1 MNAEQEDE
9 EEAKS
14 PGVPADLIKSYLA
27 FGMRAVRKR
36 RWLAGSIFG
45 TITVITIV
53 ALAFWPRTWHCDTVV
68 MVAGNQMFQET
79 RQDAMSGAA
88 QVITSRE
95 NLEVLVKRANLV
107 RDWNKGRTA
116 PFLFK
121 DKVMAKLRGPMLDK
135 DKEKALIGVLPFA
148 LQVNPGNGTLTLSI
162 DWQDPDVAAH
172 IVGEAQQIY
181 LESRHSAEVATMAE
195 YIGILEG
202 HAVKVHDEID
212 QLAAQINKVREDRM
226 AEMEKGAASLNAAAT
241 AADSK
246 PAPVRRARPAVRM
259 PSLLDDG
266 AAGEKKQ
273 QLEEKQRQLK
283 DLADNRTRR
292 LTELQAKMLELK
304 TRFTGAHP
312 EILALQRQI
321 DLLSAV
327 TAPEEQLKAD
337 IAGLKLEIAAAAA
350 VPAAPDSAGSAAFG
364 GSAAA
369 AAAGGGATTAEPI
382 SAEIMKLMQDTDE
395 TLDPAVA
402 AQLRFAVEKYAMLR
416 GKINGAKVDLD
427 TAQAAFKHRYRVV
440 VPAEPPNSPIK
451 PKPPV
456 VIGAGLALGLLLALA
471 ICLLL
476 ELRTG
481 MLVESWQLH
490 QIGLPVLAE
499 LRLPPRS
506 FD

>member
-1 MNAEQEDE
+1 
-9 EEAKS
+9 
-14 PGVPADLIKSYLA
+14 
-27 FGMRAVRKR
+27 
-36 RWLAGSIFG
+36 
-45 TITVITIV
+45 
-53 ALAFWPRTWHCDTVV
+53 
-68 MVAGNQMFQET
+68 
-79 RQDAMSGAA
+79 
-88 QVITSRE
+88 
-95 NLEVLVKRANLV
+95 
-107 RDWNKGRTA
+107 
-116 PFLFK
+116 
-121 DKVMAKLRGPMLDK
+121 MLDK

-202 HAVKVHDEID
+202 HAAKVHDEID
-212 QLAAQINKVREDRM
+212 QLAAQINKVREDRL
-226 AEMEKGAASLNAAAT
+226 AEMEKGAANLNAAAAT
-241 AADSK
+241 GDSK
-246 PAPVRRARPAVRM
+246 PAPVRRARPAMRM

-266 AAGEKKQ
+266 AAAEKKQ
-273 QLEEKQRQLK
+273 QLEEKQRELK
-283 DLADNRTRR
+283 DLSDNRTRR

-321 DLLSAV
+321 DLLSTV

-350 VPAAPDSAGSAAFG
+350 VPAAPDVAGSAGALAG
-364 GSAAA
+364 GGPAAA
-369 AAAGGGATTAEPI
+369 AAAATGGGATTAEPI

-456 VIGAGLALGLLLALA
+456 VIGAGFALGLLLALA
-471 ICLLL
+471 VCLLL